1 VGDHDCDTD
10 GRDGDRSGAWSDA
23 RGVTKQHTETQK
35 EKTRTSI
42 QVEPDVYA
50 AIGKLAEDED
60 RPSMANM
67 IERLLKTHPRV
78 EEALATAAAGAT
90 A

>member
-1 VGDHDCDTD
+1 MEN
-10 GRDGDRSGAWSDA
+10 
-23 RGVTKQHTETQK
+23 TEIPK
-35 EKTRTSI
+35 ERVRTSI

-50 AIGKLAEDED
+50 VIGKLAEDED

-78 EEALATAAAGAT
+78 QPMLAEQQGAVS

>member
-1 VGDHDCDTD
+1 M
-10 GRDGDRSGAWSDA
+10 
-23 RGVTKQHTETQK
+23 ETTNEIQK
-35 EKTRTSI
+35 EKVATSI
-42 QVEPDVYA
+42 RIEPDVYA
-50 AIGKLAEDED
+50 AVGKLAEEED

-78 EEALATAAAGAT
+78 QPMLETEPATTGAT